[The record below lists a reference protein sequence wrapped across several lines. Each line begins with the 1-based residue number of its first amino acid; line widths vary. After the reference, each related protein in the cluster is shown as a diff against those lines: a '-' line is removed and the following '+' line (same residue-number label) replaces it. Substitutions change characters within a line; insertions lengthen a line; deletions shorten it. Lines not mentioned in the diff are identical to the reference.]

1 MSAMDEAGILNEKL
15 PELNRVLNFSITKLY
30 MLKHHLLSIAEVQE
44 LDKMGSRAD
53 LTTNLVA
60 MVVQRTRNPAQ
71 KMLEVLRDIVQD
83 NEGSEALEDM
93 ADQLQR
99 KLENV
104 RKAAGGAITRSRT
117 PADAHTT
124 IGESRTH

>member
-1 MSAMDEAGILNEKL
+1 MDEAGILNEKL
-15 PELNRVLNFSITKLY
+15 PELNRVLNFSIIKLY
-30 MLKHHLLSIAEVQE
+30 LLKHHLLSIAEVQE
-44 LDKMGSRAD
+44 LDKTGSRAD

-71 KMLEVLRDIVQD
+71 RMLEVLRDIVRD

-99 KLENV
+99 KLESA
-104 RKAAGGAITRSRT
+104 RKAGGALTRSRT
-117 PADAHTT
+117 PADVHTAA
-124 IGESRTH
+124 IGE